1 MLNGSDL
8 GPQETPGQD
17 GECLGITS
25 GGEVMA
31 RFRGIGTTQKVL
43 AGQRPVDVLGGL
55 V

>member
-1 MLNGSDL
+1 MLNGGDL

-17 GECLGITS
+17 GEGLRVTS

-55 V
+55 I